1 MKNILLIFV
10 MMTIVTLLESF
21 RTPTKPDIL
30 LWSKELKLEKTD
42 FIMVNSLPDNQ
53 LASITTG
60 ICLNYNYQGTG
71 AIRAYS
77 FMSKHQSV
85 ILKNFFDKDNL
96 REVLEHE
103 KGHLDIAEYVT
114 RLLNNRLMYVKDWK
128 TADKLFS
135 DYSIDTVDVY
145 QKLYDA
151 ETEHYMNKSEQKRW
165 NEKLKSMLDY
175 SINIKINP
183 Q

>member
-10 MMTIVTLLESF
+10 MMIIVTLLESF
-21 RTPTKPDIL
+21 RTPIKSDVL
-30 LWSKELKLEKTD
+30 LWSKDLKLEKSD
-42 FIMVNSLPDNQ
+42 FIMVDKLPDNQ

-60 ICLNYNYQGTG
+60 IYLNYNYQGTG

-77 FMSKHQSV
+77 VMSRYQSV
-85 ILKNFFDKDNL
+85 MLNNILDQNKIKEIL
-96 REVLEHE
+96 QHE

-135 DYSIDTVDVY
+135 DYSIDTVAVY

-175 SINIKINP
+175 TINIKINP